1 MCIFLETSHNLV
13 SHVFSKQIKSKI
25 LQFIA
30 KLLHILFWFFTKFCI
45 VYVAFRK
52 IHFRKKREISRKS
65 LFNKKQI
72 FVKFYIFSW
81 KFSFN
86 GNLNWY
92 IQWSTSIWYLS
103 PQCINVF
110 RLKKNIFSVNMKMV
124 NNLYRTKFFT
134 I

>member
-13 SHVFSKQIKSKI
+13 SHVFSKQINSKI

-45 VYVAFRK
+45 VFVA
-52 IHFRKKREISRKS
+52 FRKKREISRKS

-110 RLKKNIFSVNMKMV
+110 SIWYLSPQCINVFRLKKNIFLWIWKW
-124 NNLYRTKFFT
+124 
-134 I
+134 